1 MKWVNQ
7 YNIQSIYK
15 LSATL
20 RNGVKNEKNNYT
32 IIGDIND
39 CFSNKCEGGKSR

>member
-15 LSATL
+15 LPEIL
-20 RNGVKNEKNNYT
+20 RNGVKKLKR
-32 IIGDIND
+32 IITCTCYESESFGDND
-39 CFSNKCEGGKSR
+39 AKRI